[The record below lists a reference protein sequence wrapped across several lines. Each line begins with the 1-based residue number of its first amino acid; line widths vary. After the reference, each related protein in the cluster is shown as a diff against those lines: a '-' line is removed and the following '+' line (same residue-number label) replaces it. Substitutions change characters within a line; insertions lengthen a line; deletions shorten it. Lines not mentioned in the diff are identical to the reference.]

1 MAAGGVNKRVSMA
14 ALAHKR
20 VVPGFKKYH
29 SWRHVRVKESW
40 RRPRGIDSCMRRRYK
55 GMPAMVRIGY
65 KETSKLRHVH
75 PDGKKHFVV
84 NNVKDLEMLMMNN
97 KKYAATI
104 GHSVGA
110 RKRKAIV
117 SRAKELQIKVT
128 NAAAK
133 LRAEEN
139 E

>member
-1 MAAGGVNKRVSMA
+1 
-14 ALAHKR
+14 
-20 VVPGFKKYH
+20 
-29 SWRHVRVKESW
+29 
-40 RRPRGIDSCMRRRYK
+40 
-55 GMPAMVRIGY
+55 MVRIGY

-84 NNVKDLEMLMMNN
+84 NNVKDLEMLLMNN

-117 SRAKELQIKVT
+117 SRAKELQINVT